1 MSSARELSARLAAL
15 LADEHSALADFLTA
29 LAEFD
34 HTRAWSELGYT
45 SLFVFLH
52 RELRL
57 SKGAAQYRKTAA
69 ELLQR
74 VPEIVEPLRD
84 GRLCLSVVVELARV
98 LTPENQR
105 EVLPRFFRLSRQEA
119 MEVVAE
125 LSPRPSPPLRQVTTA
140 VRASSPEMPFV
151 IAAAARPRP
160 QATEATREAMP
171 AETVTHVPWSDR
183 LPDPRGRLA
192 DLPDAKSPAESSG
205 SLPQPRPERPVV
217 EPVTAE
223 LRRLHI
229 TVPRRLLE
237 KLAAARDALSHS
249 MPNATDDEIL
259 EAGLDLLLAEHA
271 KRKGLVEKPRK
282 APPPSKSGAVPAHVR
297 RAVWLRAGGRCE
309 CRLASGEVC
318 GSTYKLELDHY
329 PIPKARGGPATIEN
343 TRLACRRHNIGGA
356 RELFGNAVMDR
367 YTREA
372 SGPP

>member
-1 MSSARELSARLAAL
+1 MSNARELSARLAAL

-29 LAEFD
+29 LADFD
-34 HTRAWSELGYT
+34 QTRAWSELGYT
-45 SLFVFLH
+45 SLWVFLH
-52 RELRL
+52 RELGL
-57 SKGAAQYRKTAA
+57 SKGAAQYRRTAA
-69 ELLQR
+69 ELVQR
-74 VPEIVEPLRD
+74 VPEIVEPIRD
-84 GRLCLSVVVELARV
+84 GRLCLTVVVELARV

-105 EVLPRFFRLSRQEA
+105 EVLPRFFHLSRQEA

-125 LSPRPSPPLRQVTTA
+125 LAPRPVPPLRQVTTA
-140 VRASSPEMPFV
+140 VRASAPEMPFV
-151 IAAAARPRP
+151 SAAARPAAP
-160 QATEATREAMP
+160 STEATRETDP
-171 AETVTHVPWSDR
+171 AELADF
-183 LPDPRGRLA
+183 RGRLA
-192 DLPDAKSPAESSG
+192 DLTDAKSPAESSG
-205 SLPQPRPERPVV
+205 SLPQPPRERSVV

-259 EAGLDLLLAEHA
+259 EAGLDLVLAAHA

-282 APPPSKSGAVPAHVR
+282 VPPQSKGDAVPAHVR

-309 CRLASGEVC
+309 YRLDSGEVC

-329 PIPKARGGPATIEN
+329 PIPKALGGPATIEN
-343 TRLACRRHNIGGA
+343 TRLACRPHNVGGA
-356 RELFGNAVMDR
+356 RDVFGNAVMDR

>member
-1 MSSARELSARLAAL
+1 MPTAREQSARLTAL
-15 LADEHSALADFLTA
+15 LRVEHSALADFLTA

-34 HTRAWSELGYT
+34 QTRAWSQLGYT
-45 SLFVFLH
+45 GLFVFLH

-69 ELLQR
+69 ELVQR
-74 VPEIVEPLRD
+74 VPAIVEPIRD

-140 VRASSPEMPFV
+140 VRASPPEMAFASAV
-151 IAAAARPRP
+151 AARPAAP
-160 QATEATREAMP
+160 ATEAPREAVP
-171 AETVTHVPWSDR
+171 AELVTHVPWLELADS
-183 LPDPRGRLA
+183 RGRPA
-192 DLPDAKSPAESSG
+192 DLTDAKSPAESSG
-205 SLPQPRPERPVV
+205 SLPQPQRERPVV

-229 TVPRRLLE
+229 TVPRRLLD

-259 EAGLDLLLAEHA
+259 EAGLDLLLASHA

-282 APPPSKSGAVPAHVR
+282 DPPPSKSDAVPAHVR

-318 GSTYKLELDHY
+318 GSTHKLELDHF
-329 PIPKARGGPATIEN
+329 PIPKALGGPATIEN
-343 TRLACRRHNIGGA
+343 VRVACRTHNVGA
-356 RELFGNAVMDR
+356 ARDVFGNAVMNR

-372 SGPP
+372 AAPP

>member
-1 MSSARELSARLAAL
+1 MSNARVLSARLAAL
-15 LADEHSALADFLTA
+15 LRDEQSALADFLTA

-34 HTRAWSELGYT
+34 ETRAWSELGYT

-69 ELLQR
+69 ELVQR
-74 VPEIVEPLRD
+74 VPEILEPLRD
-84 GRLCLSVVVELARV
+84 GRLCLTVVVELARV

-105 EVLPRFFRLSRQEA
+105 EVLPRFFHLSRQEA

-125 LSPRPSPPLRQVTTA
+125 LSPRPAPPLRQVTTA
-140 VRASSPEMPFV
+140 VRASAPEMFASAV
-151 IAAAARPRP
+151 EARPALP
-160 QATEATREAMP
+160 ETEATREAAP
-171 AETVTHVPWSDR
+171 AEAVTHVPW
-183 LPDPRGRLA
+183 LGLCPDPRGRLA
-192 DLPDAKSPAESSG
+192 DLPDAKSAADSGG
-205 SLPQPRPERPVV
+205 SLPQPRRERPVV

-229 TVPRRLLE
+229 TVPRRLLD

-259 EAGLDLLLAEHA
+259 EAGLDLLLAQHA

-282 APPPSKSGAVPAHVR
+282 VPPPSKGDAIPANVR

-309 CRLASGEVC
+309 CRLDSGELC
-318 GSTYKLELDHY
+318 GSTYKLELDHF
-329 PIPKARGGPATIEN
+329 PVPKARGGPATVDGI
-343 TRLACRRHNIGGA
+343 RLACRFHNVRGA
-356 RELFGNAVMDR
+356 RRDFGDEVMDR

-372 SGPP
+372 SAPP

>member
-1 MSSARELSARLAAL
+1 MSNARELSARLAAL
-15 LADEHSALADFLTA
+15 LQDEHTA
-29 LAEFD
+29 LAEFLSALAEFD
-34 HTRAWSELGYT
+34 RHRAWSELGYT

-69 ELLQR
+69 ELVQR
-74 VPEIVEPLRD
+74 VPEIVEPIRD

-105 EVLPRFFRLSRQEA
+105 EILARFFHLSRQEA

-125 LSPRPSPPLRQVTTA
+125 LSPRPAPPLRQVTTA
-140 VRASSPEMPFV
+140 VRASPPEMPFASAV
-151 IAAAARPRP
+151 AARPAAP
-160 QATEATREAMP
+160 ATEAPREAVP
-171 AETVTHVPWSDR
+171 AEFVTHVPWLDR
-183 LPDPRGRLA
+183 CPDPRGRLA
-192 DLPDAKSPAESSG
+192 DLPDANSAALSSG
-205 SLPQPRPERPVV
+205 SLPQPRRERPVV
-217 EPVTAE
+217 EAVTAE
-223 LRRLHI
+223 LRRLHM

-259 EAGLDLLLAEHA
+259 EAGLDLLLAQHA

-282 APPPSKSGAVPAHVR
+282 VPPLSKGDAIPAHVR
-297 RAVWLRAGGRCE
+297 REVWLRAGGRCE
-309 CRLASGEVC
+309 CKLDSGEIC
-318 GSTYKLELDHY
+318 GSTYKLELDHF

-343 TRLACRRHNIGGA
+343 VRVACRPHNVGTA
-356 RELFGNAVMDR
+356 REMFGNALMDR

-372 SGPP
+372 SPAP

>member
-1 MSSARELSARLAAL
+1 MSNARELSARLAAL
-15 LADEHSALADFLTA
+15 LADERSA
-29 LAEFD
+29 LAEFLTSLAAFD
-34 HTRAWSELGYT
+34 KRRAWSELGYT
-45 SLFVFLH
+45 SLWVFLH

-69 ELLQR
+69 ELVQR
-74 VPEIVEPLRD
+74 VPEIVEPIRD
-84 GRLCLSVVVELARV
+84 GRLCLTVVVELAR
-98 LTPENQR
+98 
-105 EVLPRFFRLSRQEA
+105 
-119 MEVVAE
+119 
-125 LSPRPSPPLRQVTTA
+125 
-140 VRASSPEMPFV
+140 
-151 IAAAARPRP
+151 
-160 QATEATREAMP
+160 
-171 AETVTHVPWSDR
+171 
-183 LPDPRGRLA
+183 
-192 DLPDAKSPAESSG
+192 
-205 SLPQPRPERPVV
+205 
-217 EPVTAE
+217 AE

-259 EAGLDLLLAEHA
+259 EAGLDQILSAHA

-282 APPPSKSGAVPAHVR
+282 VPPPSKSDAVPAHVR

-318 GSTYKLELDHY
+318 GSPYKLELDHH

-343 TRLACRRHNIGGA
+343 TRLACRFHNVGGA
-356 RELFGNAVMDR
+356 REVFGNAVMDR